1 MALDEFLER
10 IARDRARK
18 IVYVH
23 VEEPRLPEWG
33 CSVDVLPVPEPVK
46 NSLKAAGITRLY
58 RFQEQAIKTILSG
71 KDTLIL
77 AGTGMGKT
85 EAFLVPILSKV
96 VENPF
101 GGVKALLIYPTKALA
116 RDQLK
121 RILKLTSTIFGAR
134 VAVLDGDTPEKERR
148 RIYSNPPPI
157 LITNPD
163 MIHVSLQLSQEFKH
177 LISTVE
183 YVVLDDVHVY
193 NGVLGAHVA
202 YVLRR
207 LRRVLKEEPLFIG
220 SSATIGN
227 PESFAKKFF
236 GKEVEVIRAGESK
249 KSRVTHVLVK
259 PFGRS
264 KYVEALALLKV
275 SLEKGKK
282 TLIFADSHR
291 AVESLKR
298 YANRY
303 RVPLKVHRAGIS
315 PSERAKIEEL
325 FRKGILRALAAT
337 PTLEVGID
345 IGDLDVVI
353 LLNIP
358 PTYTRYVQ
366 RTGRCG
372 RRGQEAYVFTIL
384 GDDPISGY
392 YENNPG
398 DFFRREYDPMAIDLS
413 NEEIVKTHLLAMAR
427 DQPYKPTDLTPL
439 ERQILAK
446 LLVEGLVRVNNYV
459 KLTRKGLKYLRK
471 RMSLRGTGDVV
482 EIVDSRTGRAIGS
495 RELPMAI
502 RELHPGAI
510 YMHGG
515 ELFRVIEYKEKEKK
529 AFVEKIP
536 VDIEL
541 TTYPLYYSEPSEE
554 KVLSEKR
561 VYNTPVAYGELTVR
575 QVVWGYVEKNF
586 FTGEMLSE
594 KVLDNEVSYL
604 FKSKGIYLWIPPNP
618 SWNIFQNAEAFHAIE
633 HALITAAELLVG
645 ASPTDL
651 AGISFPSGHIYI
663 YDSHAGGSGISYL
676 LYERLEE
683 AFKRAYNLVKKCKCE
698 DGCPR
703 CIFSPYCG
711 NNNKILSR
719 KKALQVLET
728 IIYKPRVIEVIE
740 ERYGK
745 PIV

>member
-1 MALDEFLER
+1 MTTDHFLER
-10 IARDRARK
+10 ISKDRARK

-23 VEEPRLPEWG
+23 VEEPQIPELG
-33 CSVDVLPVPEPVK
+33 SPVEDLPVADVIK
-46 NSLKAAGITRLY
+46 SSLKSLGISRLY
-58 RFQEQAIKTILSG
+58 RFQEEAIKKIMSG

-85 EAFLVPILSKV
+85 EAFLIPILNEVSK
-96 VENPF
+96 NPF
-101 GGVKALLIYPTKALA
+101 SGVLALLIYPTKALA

-121 RILKLTSTIFGAR
+121 RIMRLTSNIFGAR
-134 VAVLDGDTPEKERR
+134 VAVLDGDTPERDRKK
-148 RIYSNPPPI
+148 IYSNPPPI

-163 MIHVSLQLSQEFKH
+163 MIHVSLQLSEDFKH
-177 LISTVE
+177 LVSTAR

-193 NGVLGAHVA
+193 NGVLGSHVA

-207 LRRVLKEEPLFIG
+207 LNRILKYEPVFIG

-227 PESFAKKFF
+227 PREFAQKFF
-236 GKEVEVIRAGESK
+236 GKSVEVVKAGESK
-249 KSRVTHVLVK
+249 KSRVVHVLVK
-259 PFGRS
+259 PTGRS
-264 KYVEALALLKV
+264 KYIEALSLLRA
-275 SLEKGKK
+275 SLKEDKK

-298 YANRY
+298 YADRY
-303 RVPLKVHRAGIS
+303 KIPLKVHRAGL
-315 PSERAKIEEL
+315 PPKKRARIEEL
-325 FRKGILRALAAT
+325 FRKGILKALAAT
-337 PTLEVGID
+337 PTLEIGID

-358 PTYTRYVQ
+358 PTYTRYIQ

-384 GDDPISGY
+384 SEDPISNY
-392 YENNPG
+392 YEGNPEE
-398 DFFRREYDPMAIDLS
+398 FFKREYDPMAIDLT
-413 NEEIVKTHLLAMAR
+413 NEEILKVHLLAMAR
-427 DQPYKPTDLTPL
+427 DRPYKISELTPF
-439 ERQILAK
+439 EKKVLAK
-446 LLVEGLVRVNNYV
+446 LAVEGLVRVNTYV
-459 KLTRKGLKYLRK
+459 KPTRKGLKYLRK
-471 RMSLRGTGDVV
+471 RMSLRGTGDIV
-482 EIVDSRTGRAIGS
+482 EIVDENTGKVIGA
-495 RELPMAI
+495 RELPMAL

-515 ELFRVIEYKEKEKK
+515 NLYRVKK
-529 AFVEKIP
+529 YERNRAFVEKLPHEID
-536 VDIEL
+536 V
-541 TTYPLYYSEPSEE
+541 TTYPLYYSDPSEE
-554 KVLSEKR
+554 KVLEER
-561 VYNTPVAYGELTVR
+561 TAYGIPVSYGSLSVR

-586 FTGEMLSE
+586 FTGELLGEMP
-594 KVLDNEVSYL
+594 LDKEISYV
-604 FKSKGIYLWIPPNP
+604 FKSKGLLLWIPPNP
-618 SWNIFQNAEAFHAIE
+618 AWNIFQNAEAFHAIE

-676 LYERLEE
+676 LYQRLEE
-683 AFKRAYNLVKKCKCE
+683 AFKRAHYLVSSCKCE

-703 CIFSPYCG
+703 CIYSPYCG

-719 KKALQVLET
+719 KRAKYVLDNVIFKKKIIAVLQE
-728 IIYKPRVIEVIE
+728 K
-740 ERYGK
+740 YGK